1 MGTSDEDPNR
11 PSWSM
16 PDALEERIT
25 EFEDSA
31 RRSIR
36 SNWRALS
43 FKQRNSF
50 WQQLTGLRLP
60 RTRRKRALLI
70 AEILLGSRGS
80 ADEDEP

>member
-1 MGTSDEDPNR
+1 MGTSDDVPYR
-11 PSWSM
+11 PSWLM
-16 PDALEERIT
+16 PDALEELIA
-25 EFEDSA
+25 EFDDSA

-50 WQQLTGLRLP
+50 WQKLTEPRLP

-70 AEILLGSRGS
+70 AEILLGSR
-80 ADEDEP
+80 DPE